1 MNSVSS
7 AYFFRIFVLVPIKS
21 SPTNFP
27 DAEKEVN
34 IVKLK
39 TEAK

>member
-7 AYFFRIFVLVPIKS
+7 AFFFRFLAFVQIQKIS

-27 DAEKEVN
+27 DAEKGVN
-34 IVKLK
+34 IV
-39 TEAK
+39 